1 MNLRV
6 EGSWL
11 IICDLWCYWLI
22 EDLQIACVYY
32 VNIVQ
37 CMHEIIINGRYKVL
51 YMLLQDPP
59 AVVLRKK
66 RYFSARGINKPCRKC
81 LKRKCRSACIIYYKA
96 FIIQRQQRLG
106 WGWWSFTW
114 WFFLSCRDEVIV
126 TNEQSFGLWWWLS
139 VPYIKYYIYTN
150 VSISIWL
157 L

>member
-1 MNLRV
+1 MKSLSTV
-6 EGSWL
+6 VTKYY
-11 IICDLWCYWLI
+11 ICFCRTLQRWCY
-22 EDLQIACVYY
+22 V
-32 VNIVQ
+32 
-37 CMHEIIINGRYKVL
+37 
-51 YMLLQDPP
+51 
-59 AVVLRKK
+59 KK

-139 VPYIKYYIYTN
+139 VPYIKYYVYTN
-150 VSISIWL
+150 VSISIWYLKYHCL
-157 L
+157 LPTQTS